1 MAPYATVMGFSSAFQ
16 LTISPSVRRESHYFV
31 AVHKTKLH
39 LFSSFSS
46 PKISKFPREE
56 VLGFGIT
63 DFRGQLPLIQ
73 CLGHHQGEQENTLSS
88 MFGKKRFS
96 TLAALVLS
104 LLCPCDALAET
115 CTDYTG
121 SIFYM
126 PLFFGIALIGAAVGG
141 LIARQRRF
149 ELERLNNQLRQIN
162 MALKRQT
169 RIESYAPNLSY
180 APVGRSP
187 GMERII
193 DTRRDEMMSKL
204 KEGKKY
210 LRLHDPQKAFE
221 EFKEALGIAQTLGDP
236 IEAKKAA
243 RGLGASCQRQR
254 KFREAIKYHSLVL
267 SISEREKEN
276 TGDTEAYGAI
286 ADCYTELGD
295 LETAAKYYDKY
306 IERLETD

>member
-1 MAPYATVMGFSSAFQ
+1 MEMGFSSAFQ
-16 LTISPSVRRESHYFV
+16 LTIQSSIHREFQCV
-31 AVHKTKLH
+31 GAANKTRLH
-39 LFSSFSS
+39 QFSNFRS
-46 PKISKFPREE
+46 PKFSKISRKEFLE
-56 VLGFGIT
+56 FGRT
-63 DFRGQLPLIQ
+63 NFCKQLPVIQ
-73 CLGHHQGEQENTLSS
+73 CNRRHQGEQEITSLSIFTKERCS
-88 MFGKKRFS
+88 A
-96 TLAALVLS
+96 LAALVLG
-104 LLCPCDALAET
+104 LLCPYDALAET
-115 CTDYTG
+115 CTDYTA
-121 SIFYM
+121 SMFSM
-126 PLFFGIALIGAAVGG
+126 PILFGIALIGAAVGG

-162 MALKRQT
+162 TKLKRQA
-169 RIESYAPNLSY
+169 RIESYAPSLTY

-187 GMERII
+187 GMETTI

-210 LRLHDPQKAFE
+210 LRLQDPQKAFE
-221 EFKEALGIAQTLGDP
+221 EFKEGLRIAQALGDP

-254 KFREAIKYHSLVL
+254 KFHEAIKYHSMVL
-267 SISEREKEN
+267 SISEKAKEH

-286 ADCYTELGD
+286 ADSYTELGD

>member
-1 MAPYATVMGFSSAFQ
+1 MAPYVTEMGFSPAFQ
-16 LTISPSVRRESHYFV
+16 LTIPSSIRREFHCTR
-31 AVHKTKLH
+31 AVHEARLH
-39 LFSSFSS
+39 LFSAFRP
-46 PKISKFPREE
+46 PKFSKFSRKEILE
-56 VLGFGIT
+56 LGRTNFC
-63 DFRGQLPLIQ
+63 GQLPVIQ
-73 CLGHHQGEQENTLSS
+73 CNGHRQGEQESTSLSI
-88 MFGKKRFS
+88 FTKERFS
-96 TLAALVLS
+96 ALAALVLG

-121 SIFYM
+121 PIFDM
-126 PLFFGIALIGAAVGG
+126 PLLFGIAMIGAAVGG

-169 RIESYAPNLSY
+169 QIESYAPSLTY

-187 GMERII
+187 GMETTT

-210 LRLHDPQKAFE
+210 LRLRDPQKAFE
-221 EFKEALGIAQTLGDP
+221 EFKEALRIAQILGDP

-243 RGLGASCQRQR
+243 RGLGASCHRQR
-254 KFREAIKYHSLVL
+254 KFREAIKYHSMVL